1 MSVRDIISWNSVI
14 QGLGQN
20 GLGKQ
25 ALMVAERALEQKICN
40 GNTFIAIPGIV
51 QPRWVDC
58 GGGLSYF
65 DAMTEK
71 HGVERKLDRYICAMD
86 LLGRAGRGW
95 KRCISCYG
103 ACRSHQTRLRGLP
116 FCILAWSIRTAPWG
130 AWLRCAG
137 AENSSA
143 WWWRELRETT
153 DAGLWQCWFETVRP
167 REKCK
172 SCSRLQLGHLSF

>member
-1 MSVRDIISWNSVI
+1 ME
-14 QGLGQN
+14 LGDTR
-20 GLGKQ
+20 
-25 ALMVAERALEQKICN
+25 ARPERAWEASLDGCRARTGTEDMQRQHLHCY
-40 GNTFIAIPGIV
+40 PGIV